1 MTRNEAI
8 FELIKYRRRLE
19 EDPTII
25 FGRGS
30 FDAEP
35 FDMAIEALD
44 KPIPKPHDR
53 LMFWETARRII
64 DSPRSKEQMLA
75 VLDSVPPVEA
85 LERKHGDWI
94 PHEMQVPWG
103 DGTTDVTMFRC
114 SVCGYEQDWQSKF
127 CPNCGAD
134 MRGDECER

>member
-25 FGRGS
+25 FARGS

-44 KPIPKPHDR
+44 KPIPKPHER
-53 LMFWETARRII
+53 LMYWETARRII

-75 VLDSVPPVEA
+75 VLDSVPPIEA
-85 LERKHGDWI
+85 LERKHGEWI
-94 PHEMQVPWG
+94 AYQ
-103 DGTTDVTMFRC
+103 DGKYHCSRCDDVAPK
-114 SVCGYEQDWQSKF
+114 GYRWNY

-134 MRGDECER
+134 MRG

>member
-75 VLDSVPPVEA
+75 VLDSVPPIEA
-85 LERKHGDWI
+85 LEEVIERKRGEWI
-94 PHEMQVPWG
+94 ESDFGWK
-103 DGTTDVTMFRC
+103 C
-114 SVCGYEQDWQSKF
+114 SICGNTSVMWQRTYNF
-127 CPNCGAD
+127 CPNCGAEMKND
-134 MRGDECER
+134 